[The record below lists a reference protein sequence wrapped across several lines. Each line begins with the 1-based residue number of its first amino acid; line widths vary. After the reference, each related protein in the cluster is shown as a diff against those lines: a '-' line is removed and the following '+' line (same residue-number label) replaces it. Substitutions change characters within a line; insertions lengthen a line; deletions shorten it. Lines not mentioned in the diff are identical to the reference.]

1 MSGGSVN
8 AKPDAVLAP
17 SHAKPLESLHIATR
31 TAATDCPTNSNER
44 FLANALRPP
53 AVRFRS
59 KVVELTGNDT
69 ASLVIRAQRGDRNSF
84 ATLTRTYLRAA
95 YSVALS
101 ILGRPSDA
109 EDIAQDALLLAFERL
124 DSCREPDRFVGW
136 LLQIVRN
143 QARNALASRRLRD
156 VPADATSEEPCSEL
170 PLPDSSTHRSQLLLA
185 LSKLTSIRREVVLL
199 HDLDG
204 WTHAEIAGAL
214 RISEL
219 MSRQNLFLAR
229 RELREQLDGKILEA
243 EHA

>member
-1 MSGGSVN
+1 MRM
-8 AKPDAVLAP
+8 AAP
-17 SHAKPLESLHIATR
+17 
-31 TAATDCPTNSNER
+31 DCPTNSKKH
-44 FLANALRPP
+44 FLANALQPSVVHTRT
-53 AVRFRS
+53 
-59 KVVELTGNDT
+59 KVVELIGNDT

-124 DSCREPDRFVGW
+124 DSCREPERFVGW

-156 VPADATSEEPCSEL
+156 VSAEATSEEPCSEL
-170 PLPDSSTHRSQLLLA
+170 PPPDSSTYRSQLLLA
-185 LSKLTSIRREVVLL
+185 LSKLTSIRQEVVLL
-199 HDLDG
+199 HDLEG
-204 WTHAEIAGAL
+204 WTHPEIAGAL
-214 RISEL
+214 QISEL
-219 MSRQNLFLAR
+219 TSRQHLFLAR
-229 RELREQLDGKILEA
+229 RELREQLDGKIVEV

>member
-1 MSGGSVN
+1 MN
-8 AKPDAVLAP
+8 ANPDSLLALGHGKPA
-17 SHAKPLESLHIATR
+17 ESLHIATR
-31 TAATDCPTNSNER
+31 TAAADCPTNSVEHFVSNTSQ
-44 FLANALRPP
+44 PSV
-53 AVRFRS
+53 VRFRS
-59 KVVELTGNDT
+59 KVVELIGSDT
-69 ASLVIRAQRGDRNSF
+69 ASLVIRAQRGDRDSF

-124 DSCREPDRFVGW
+124 DSCREPDRFAGW

-156 VPADATSEEPCSEL
+156 VPAEATSEEPCGEL
-170 PLPDSSTHRSQLLLA
+170 PPPDSSTYRSQLLLA
-185 LSKLTSIRREVVLL
+185 LSKLTSIRQEVVLL
-199 HDLDG
+199 HDLEG

-214 RISEL
+214 QISEL
-219 MSRQNLFLAR
+219 MSRQHLFLAR
-229 RELREQLDGKILEA
+229 RELREQLDGKILEV